1 MPETIA
7 ITPTIER
14 KQLDLPRYVI
24 VPSAVIQPWMLTE
37 TTVIEGTLNGASIG
51 RRTIK
56 HWDDERWFIEI
67 PETLCRLANVDT
79 GDTVQLDIRRAS
91 TDMPGELVALLTQ
104 NPAAKSAWDR
114 LSASQQRML
123 REHVASAK
131 NAETRS
137 RRASGLLR
145 W

>member
-91 TDMPGELVALLTQ
+91 TDMPGELV
-104 NPAAKSAWDR
+104 
-114 LSASQQRML
+114 
-123 REHVASAK
+123 
-131 NAETRS
+131 
-137 RRASGLLR
+137 
-145 W
+145 